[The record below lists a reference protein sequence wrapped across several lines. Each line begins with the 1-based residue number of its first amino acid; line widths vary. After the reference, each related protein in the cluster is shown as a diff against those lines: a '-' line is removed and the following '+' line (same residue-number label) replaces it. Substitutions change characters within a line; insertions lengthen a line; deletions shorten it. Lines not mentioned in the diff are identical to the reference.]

1 MKPACLLL
9 CLCAFSQALYAEAAD
24 PCAQM
29 AGSALN
35 QCRTDQQGLRQRE
48 LERQL
53 QEQEQRQNQLD
64 QQQREVQQQLE
75 TMRLQNETLRKQL
88 QETRQLQETASRSA
102 PSAAVDES
110 RAADLKS
117 WKAENPWFG
126 SDYSRTE
133 FALRYAKQ
141 LKKDRPDLTGRP
153 LLDALSVKVN
163 ETFGG
168 TR

>member
-1 MKPACLLL
+1 
-9 CLCAFSQALYAEAAD
+9 
-24 PCAQM
+24 
-29 AGSALN
+29 
-35 QCRTDQQGLRQRE
+35 
-48 LERQL
+48 
-53 QEQEQRQNQLD
+53 
-64 QQQREVQQQLE
+64 
-75 TMRLQNETLRKQL
+75 
-88 QETRQLQETASRSA
+88 
-102 PSAAVDES
+102 VDES